1 MANQELVYDITKQPN
16 LQPAQQAIYARVGD
30 GGLKTVTVKLN
41 ANNYPYDLT
50 GKHVNFEGVK
60 ADSTR
65 IIDTSGGIV
74 LDPQGGIFRY
84 VFPAQTFTARGRF
97 QQAFFKVMLG
107 DKVDTT
113 IDVVVDVSPNLV
125 EFGINSE
132 SYLSEYEQLIS
143 ELKDKQQTFL
153 TDLGQKVDLSK
164 TQLQNISD
172 RLDNIKTQLATNDVV
187 SKTEFNSKLK
197 NVVFIKEG

>member
-65 IIDTSGGIV
+65 IIDTSSGIV

-187 SKTEFNSKLK
+187 SKTEFNTKLK